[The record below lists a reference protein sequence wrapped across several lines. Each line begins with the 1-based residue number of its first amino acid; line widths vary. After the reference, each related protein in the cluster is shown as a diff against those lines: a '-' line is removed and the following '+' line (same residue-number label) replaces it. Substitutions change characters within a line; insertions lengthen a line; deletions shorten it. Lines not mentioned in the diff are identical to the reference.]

1 MVMEPHNWALL
12 AYTLAS
18 LAIAVVLV
26 SVIRRGRA
34 VGVTVGVLPLLVTLG
49 LVYDNLLLTFGTSWG
64 ESRALEL
71 ASYPRY
77 LLHALFTPLLVVFAA
92 RVAHR
97 WDVRGFR
104 GRNSLT
110 IWTAITVAIIA
121 LALSGEIGMHLTPVT
136 TDGVLSYKHLDG
148 APPFPEIATIVAL
161 LVIGA
166 LMLRHA
172 RWPWV
177 LVGAAQMFVAAG
189 AAASNAIITNLGE
202 VLLLA
207 AMTATAHEAVRRALP
222 AAETD
227 RPAPAEPAPT
237 DAVRSAR

>member
-1 MVMEPHNWALL
+1 MVMQPHNWALL

-18 LAIAVVLV
+18 VAIAVVLV
-26 SVIRRGRA
+26 VVIRRGRS
-34 VGVTVGVLPLLVTLG
+34 VGVLVGVLPLLVTVG
-49 LVYDNLLLTFGTSWG
+49 LTYDNLMLTFGSSWG
-64 ESRALEL
+64 ESRSLEL

-97 WDVRGFR
+97 WDVPGFR
-104 GRNSLT
+104 GRASL
-110 IWTAITVAIIA
+110 WFWSVVTVAIIA
-121 LALSGEIGMHLTPVT
+121 LALSGEVAMHLTPVT
-136 TDGVLSYKHLDG
+136 KDGVLSYKHLDG

-161 LVIGA
+161 LVIGV
-166 LMLRHA
+166 LMARHA

-177 LVGAAQMFVAAG
+177 LAGAAQMFVVAA

-207 AMTATAHEAVRRALP
+207 TMAATAYEAVRRAKL
-222 AAETD
+222 AEVTRLSD
-227 RPAPAEPAPT
+227 DTAST
-237 DAVRSAR
+237 DAVRSAG